1 MKWSKLEYNTV
12 QILSVVNNPTH
23 IEFFFFNVGGSYDKH
38 LPTTGNCIF
47 RKKGVKDVASRVPC
61 VFMLGR
67 QERERERQGGGRDAE
82 HDLQLELNLVYHG
95 NCFGVPL
102 LSSLSPHF
110 VTAVKMSW

>member
-1 MKWSKLEYNTV
+1 M
-12 QILSVVNNPTH
+12 
-23 IEFFFFNVGGSYDKH
+23 
-38 LPTTGNCIF
+38 
-47 RKKGVKDVASRVPC
+47 ASRVPC